1 MDGRRGVA
9 QRVARRRQ
17 ANPRIAIVRP
27 FLIVY
32 DHEADTESVTVLR
45 VVHGGQRIT
54 EALLCR

>member
-1 MDGRRGVA
+1 
-9 QRVARRRQ
+9 VARRRQ